1 MKVQEL
7 IKILTVYQPDTEVC
21 ITDWR
26 KNIHHADTEPQGN
39 GIEPEFFVDYIV
51 EDVNKPF
58 IALSFINDDYDESG
72 NRVPFI

>member
-1 MKVQEL
+1 MKKQDLVQ
-7 IKILTVYQPDTEVC
+7 ILAAYPDDTEVC

-26 KNIHHADTEPQGN
+26 KHIHHADTEPQGN
-39 GIEPEFFVDYIV
+39 GIEPEFSVDYIV

-72 NRVPFI
+72 NRLPFI